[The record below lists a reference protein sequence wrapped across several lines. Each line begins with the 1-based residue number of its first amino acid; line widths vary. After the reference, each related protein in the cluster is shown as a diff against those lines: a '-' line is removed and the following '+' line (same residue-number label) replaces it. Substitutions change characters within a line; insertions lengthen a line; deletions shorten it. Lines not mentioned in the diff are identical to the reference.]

1 MYGLTVDNRMK
12 TEIVKKE
19 SNRNFLLERDLFG
32 MKIPM
37 RTKDGCYD
45 LVEMLSEH
53 NKQNPNNKK
62 YIKDFLKSN
71 DTQMYIHNLSKL
83 RFAEL
88 SGNTQSLKT
97 PLENN
102 PQVENQLLMDTTK
115 SFKISVSNG
124 DNQRII
130 IQKQKGRRL
139 SNGQITKDTVFVD
152 SLLMKKFARWLNPM
166 YEVVVDK
173 WIEDDLIKLRL
184 DLADSYKEWSS
195 LIGKL
200 GGKID
205 KEHNINDFSNI
216 QKCMNYAVFG
226 YHEDGIRDK
235 ATIEEMRKLL
245 EYQKMFVQMYEFG
258 ALKSLDILRNN
269 LKMLW
274 EKNFPQVPKI
284 FNPIEN

>member
-1 MYGLTVDNRMK
+1 MK

-19 SNRNFLLERDLFG
+19 SSRNFLLERDLFG

-53 NKQNPNNKK
+53 NKQNPNNQK
-62 YIKDFLKSN
+62 YMQNFLQSK
-71 DTQMYIHNLSKL
+71 DTQMYIYNLKQL

-88 SGNTQSLKT
+88 NGNMQLID
-97 PLENN
+97 N
-102 PQVENQLLMDTTK
+102 QVTDLNEIPENQALTDITK
-115 SFKISVSNG
+115 SFKITVSNG

-130 IQKQKGRRL
+130 IQKQKGKTM
-139 SNGQITKDTVFVD
+139 SNGQKTKDTVFVD

-205 KEHNINDFSNI
+205 KENNINDYSNI

-226 YHEDGIRDK
+226 YHEDGIRNK

-284 FNPIEN
+284 FSPIEN

>member
-1 MYGLTVDNRMK
+1 MK

-32 MKIPM
+32 MKIPQ
-37 RTKDGCYD
+37 RTKDGCYN

-53 NKQNPNNKK
+53 NKQNPNNQK
-62 YIKDFLKSN
+62 YMKDFLKSK
-71 DTQMYIHNLSKL
+71 DTQMYIHNLQQL
-83 RFAEL
+83 RYAEL
-88 SGNTQSLKT
+88 TNNMELVKS

-102 PQVENQLLMDTTK
+102 PIPENQALVDTAK
-115 SFKISVSNG
+115 NFKITVSNG

-130 IQKQKGRRL
+130 IQKQKGKTM
-139 SNGQITKDTVFVD
+139 SNGQKTKDTIFVD

-173 WIEDDLIKLRL
+173 WIEDDLIKLRM

-205 KEHNINDFSNI
+205 KEHNVNDFSNI

-284 FNPIEN
+284 FNPIEIV